1 MSLRDSFENYKRV
14 FRQQLSGA
22 EALPQLAI
30 LGLITGFLTSAV
42 ILLFRLFI
50 ELPLMY
56 FLPDGDPENFEGLS
70 QFARVVLPISG
81 AVIIASIWYRLGIS
95 QRKVGISFVIER
107 LNYHQ
112 GYISFK
118 SLLTQFV
125 GGVLS
130 VISGQSAGREGAA
143 VHLGAACSSL
153 LGRYLHLPNNS
164 IRILISCGTAA
175 AISASFNTP
184 IAGVIFAM
192 EVVMMEYTIAGF
204 TPVIL
209 ASVAAAVLSQVVYGN
224 ETAFVVPQLYMN
236 SLIEIPYIVICGI
249 AIGVVS
255 ASFVGLIQK
264 TIRFSTFGIFYRIL
278 AAGGITGLAAMYLP
292 EIMGIGYDTVNET
305 LLGQVGLALLCAIA
319 IGKIVITGIS
329 VGLGMPSGLIGPIL
343 FIGASVGGV
352 FGILAEVFMP
362 SIASS
367 PGFYAMLGMGAMMG
381 SVLQAPLAALLAL
394 LELTQN
400 PNIIMPGMLIIV
412 VSSMVA
418 SEGFKQKSI
427 FLSIL
432 KEQGVDFNNSP
443 IVQALRRVSVG
454 AIMSRQFG
462 SANRSLT
469 FVEAQ
474 ALLRQEP
481 KYILINNSEGKP
493 VSLLPTVDLAHYLE
507 EQQLLMNQDEQQTL
521 DKNDFVIDL
530 FEIPAQ
536 RKDVSSLYFQA
547 TLQEALDRFSETKT
561 DVLYVERTS
570 GETISRVL
578 GVLHRSDVENY
589 YQYKRK

>member
-1 MSLRDSFENYKRV
+1 MSLRDAFENYKRA
-14 FRQQLSGA
+14 FRHKLSGV

-30 LGLITGFLTSAV
+30 LGLLVGLLTSAV

-50 ELPLMY
+50 ELSLMY
-56 FLPDGDPENFEGLS
+56 FLPGGDPENFEGLS
-70 QFARVVLPISG
+70 QLMRAVLPVSG
-81 AVIIASIWYRLGIS
+81 AVIIACIWYRLKIS
-95 QRKVGISFVIER
+95 QRKVGVAFVIER

-118 SLLTQFV
+118 SMMTQFI
-125 GGVLS
+125 GGILTIV
-130 VISGQSAGREGAA
+130 SGQSAGREGPA

-153 LGRYLHLPNNS
+153 LGRYFNLPNNS

-209 ASVAAAVLSQVVYGN
+209 ASVTAAVLTQAVYGN
-224 ETAFVVPQLYMN
+224 ESAFIVPQLYMN

-249 AIGVVS
+249 AIGIVS
-255 ASFVGLIQK
+255 AAFIGLIKK
-264 TIRFSTFGIFYRIL
+264 TIQFSRVNIFYRIL
-278 AAGGITGLAAMYLP
+278 AAGALTGLCAIYLP
-292 EIMGIGYDTVNET
+292 EIMGIGYDTVNQT
-305 LLGQVGLALLCAIA
+305 LLGQVGLLLLCAIA
-319 IGKIVITGIS
+319 LGKIIITGIS
-329 VGLGMPSGLIGPIL
+329 VGLGMPSGLVGPIL

-352 FGILAEVFMP
+352 FGVLAEMLMP

-381 SVLQAPLAALLAL
+381 SALQAPLAALLAL

-412 VSSMVA
+412 VSSMVS
-418 SEGFKQKSI
+418 SEVFKQKSI

-432 KEQGVDFNNSP
+432 KEQGLDFSNSP
-443 IVQALRRVSVG
+443 VVQALRRVSVG
-454 AIMSRQFG
+454 AMMSRQFET
-462 SANRSLT
+462 SNRTLT
-469 FVEAQ
+469 FPEAQ
-474 ALLRQEP
+474 ILLRKEP
-481 KYILINNSEGKP
+481 KCILINNSEGKP

-507 EQQLLMNQDEQQTL
+507 EQLLVL
-521 DKNDFVIDL
+521 DQEKNSETVVNEFIVDL

-561 DVLYVERTS
+561 DILFVERSS
-570 GETISRVL
+570 GPYISRVL
-578 GVLHRSDVENY
+578 GVLYRSDVENY